1 MSKLMK
7 IYEFM
12 DDQSDHVIALWEKCG
27 LTRSWNN
34 LEKGIARKTVIRL
47 VNF

>member
-1 MSKLMK
+1 MK